1 MSGLLLDT
9 HVFIWFVENSH
20 KLPIAIREE
29 IESADRV
36 YLSIASLWEIAI
48 KLNTGKLALQ
58 VTYSEIEVMLPS
70 AGIELISILFADM
83 IHLLTLPLHHR
94 DPFDRILVA
103 QAIERSLVLVS
114 ADRSFGDYPVKKL
127 WE

>member
-1 MSGLLLDT
+1 MSRLLLDT
-9 HVFIWFVENSH
+9 HVFIWFVENSP

-36 YLSIASLWEIAI
+36 YLSISSLWEIAI
-48 KLNTGKLALQ
+48 KLSTGKLALQ
-58 VTYSEIEVMLPS
+58 VVYDDIEAMLPG
-70 AGIELISILFADM
+70 AGIELISISFADTT
-83 IHLLTLPLHHR
+83 HLLTLPLRHR
-94 DPFDRILVA
+94 DPFDRILIA

-114 ADRSFGDYPVKKL
+114 ADRSFGDYPVQKL

>member
-1 MSGLLLDT
+1 MSELLLDT
-9 HVFIWFVENSH
+9 HVFIWFTENSP

-48 KLNTGKLALQ
+48 KLSIGKLALQ
-58 VTYSEIEVMLPS
+58 VVYQEIEAMLPG
-70 AGIELISILFADM
+70 AGIELISISFADTT
-83 IHLLTLPLHHR
+83 HLLNLPLHHR
-94 DPFDRILVA
+94 DPFDRILIA

-114 ADRSFGDYPVKKL
+114 ADRSIDVYAVQKL